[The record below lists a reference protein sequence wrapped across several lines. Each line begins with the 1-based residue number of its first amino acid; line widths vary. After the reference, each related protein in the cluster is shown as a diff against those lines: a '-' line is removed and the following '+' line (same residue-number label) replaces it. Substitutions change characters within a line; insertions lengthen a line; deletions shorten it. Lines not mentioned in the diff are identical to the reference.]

1 MLEYGTT
8 EYERIRDLL
17 LDFESKYN
25 VVILE
30 TPKGEQ
36 TTYYGGI
43 YVDEYEDYITLF
55 IDGLRRRIF
64 NGIKITWDTVKDII
78 DNVIIWESGQTL
90 TGYKEMTYKL
100 PENINNID
108 DIPRNITRTL
118 GNGGILIDL
127 HKIEMTEES
136 KEAPEWCFA
145 EMSRT
150 ECFINDMNIAS
161 NNEHALWATVENR
174 LHFEDVANHPISVI
188 LKENPYTGLC
198 VGLWDNKENDY
209 FIEPVN
215 ILAWRYTRAYTM
227 PPANYSSTAMEMR
240 DRVFIDTM
248 MHFFKRR
255 KDIETL
261 TKMYLHD
268 IAAIRAMYEGET
280 A

>member
-17 LDFESKYN
+17 FIFESKYN
-25 VVILE
+25 VVVLQ
-30 TPKGEQ
+30 TPAGEQ
-36 TTYYGGI
+36 TTYYGGVYI
-43 YVDEYEDYITLF
+43 DEFEDYMILF

-64 NGIKITWDTVKDII
+64 NGIEIMWDTVKDIK
-78 DNVIIWESGQTL
+78 DNVIIWENGQTL
-90 TGYKEMTYKL
+90 TGHKVITYKL
-100 PENINNID
+100 PANINNIH

-118 GNGGILIDL
+118 GNGEILIDL
-127 HKIEMTEES
+127 HKIEMTEEYR
-136 KEAPEWCFA
+136 KEPEWFFS

-150 ECFINDMNIAS
+150 ECFINDMNIATS
-161 NNEHALWATVENR
+161 NEHTLLATLESRLNLEWVE
-174 LHFEDVANHPISVI
+174 NHPISVI

-198 VGLWDNKENDY
+198 VGLWDNKKNDY

-215 ILAWRYTRAYTM
+215 VLAWRYTRAYTM
-227 PPANYSSTAMEMR
+227 PPANYNSTAMEMR

-248 MHFFKRR
+248 MNFFKHH
-255 KDIETL
+255 KAIEAL
-261 TKMYLHD
+261 TEMYQKD